1 MNEVNPKSRKYG
13 YYYNRYYSKYSRYY
27 QDGGKGRGKP
37 HLGDQQV
44 GGGSPKGGAAGKG
57 AGGAALPHGT
67 VPESTQHSAGMVN
80 GGTTP
85 PRPTGQRA
93 GVEPNTYLPEVKI
106 KNPWIEG
113 KN

>member
-1 MNEVNPKSRKYG
+1 MA
-13 YYYNRYYSKYSRYY
+13 
-27 QDGGKGRGKP
+27 D
-37 HLGDQQV
+37 
-44 GGGSPKGGAAGKG
+44 
-57 AGGAALPHGT
+57 
-67 VPESTQHSAGMVN
+67 

-106 KNPWIEG
+106 KNPWIQG